1 MEGRADGGKSMADIA
16 NMKHRPDLVR
26 LLNGRDAHAGV
37 VRIDRR
43 TRWGN
48 KFRLGR
54 DGARAEVIELYRRDL
69 WRRIRAREIALEDLA
84 ALNSATLLCH
94 CDPLPCHGDVL
105 ARAAAW
111 ATGRLGRT

>member
-1 MEGRADGGKSMADIA
+1 MADIA

-26 LLNGRDAHAGV
+26 LLNGRDAHVGV

-48 KFRLGR
+48 RFVIGR
-54 DGARAEVIELYRRDL
+54 DGDRARVIELYRRDL
-69 WRRIRAREIALEDLA
+69 WRRIRAGEVALKDLA

-94 CDPLPCHGDVL
+94 CRPLRGHGDVL

-111 ATGRLGRT
+111 AAGQLGRT

>member
-1 MEGRADGGKSMADIA
+1 MADIV

-26 LLNGRDAHAGV
+26 LLNGREAHAGV

-48 KFRLGR
+48 PFRLGQ
-54 DGARAEVIELYRRDL
+54 DGGCAEVIELYRRHL
-69 WRRIRAREIALEDLA
+69 WRRIRAGEIPLADLA

-94 CDPLPCHGDVL
+94 CRPLRCHGDVL
-105 ARAAAW
+105 ASAAAW
-111 ATGRLGRT
+111 AAAQLWREQQ